1 MCNSPSFG
9 RSDQLSSIFTSK
21 FYVLRVS
28 GYSLP
33 SLDQQQGTRQPEA
46 SFLFEAL
53 MTGELVSVM
62 VVVFQHKTLSHAFP
76 VTVSAV
82 LF

>member
-33 SLDQQQGTRQPEA
+33 SLDQQGTWQPEA

-62 VVVFQHKTLSHAFP
+62 AVVFQHKTLSHAFP